1 MDIAEIEKEI
11 DKLAKLGLLEKR
23 VVNGRSEV
31 KITQLGKRYVE
42 INILPNVGGK
52 DDGR

>member
-1 MDIAEIEKEI
+1 MNNTEIEKEI

-23 VVNGRSEV
+23 VVNGKSEF

-42 INILPNVGGK
+42 LNILPKFGGEE
-52 DDGR
+52 